1 MPTKSRRCANVKSRK
16 SPDLQCN
23 LNAKHGEFCSRHWK
37 HPQRFIPPK
46 RADNVRYTRSNHEAA
61 RKIQSM
67 WRRVAPFL
75 RLFNQGIGA
84 TYRCISNNETEIY
97 SLESVRTIPLVY
109 YFSIIDSR
117 HNVWSFDIRS
127 LGQIL
132 SVGTLRE
139 NPYTR
144 EPMSERIIKRIMTRI
159 AWLRKRRYVVFYPTG
174 AEMTSEQ
181 MWKQKILDLFMKIES
196 YGYYVCCDWFHS
208 MTIQDHQTFYTT
220 LYELW
225 NYRLGLTNVQ
235 RNAIVVGHLTKS
247 SDRKL
252 FRYQP
257 ANLKEYENKPIHWW
271 EKVNL
276 YLIESFLTR
285 ATDKESQKLGA
296 MYCVMGL
303 VEVNEDAAAVFPW
316 FASS

>member
-1 MPTKSRRCANVKSRK
+1 
-16 SPDLQCN
+16 
-23 LNAKHGEFCSRHWK
+23 
-37 HPQRFIPPK
+37 
-46 RADNVRYTRSNHEAA
+46 
-61 RKIQSM
+61 
-67 WRRVAPFL
+67 
-75 RLFNQGIGA
+75 
-84 TYRCISNNETEIY
+84 
-97 SLESVRTIPLVY
+97 
-109 YFSIIDSR
+109 
-117 HNVWSFDIRS
+117 
-127 LGQIL
+127 
-132 SVGTLRE
+132 
-139 NPYTR
+139 
-144 EPMSERIIKRIMTRI
+144 MSERIIKRIMTRI